1 MKGTST
7 AQVWVSS
14 SSQPTM
20 CFLSGQFKSI
30 KRMSHGRDFTTDLH
44 SQMVAKEKH
53 AGVGDQVSRRPG
65 ELLTNKKFPSGFKHY
80 SAENQGHNSSK
91 SVYKEAP
98 GTSQE
103 GLGETHAKRQR
114 HGKKMH
120 KKQPPGQARM
130 GPGRVSGNTEQR
142 KSM

>member
-1 MKGTST
+1 
-7 AQVWVSS
+7 
-14 SSQPTM
+14 
-20 CFLSGQFKSI
+20 
-30 KRMSHGRDFTTDLH
+30 
-44 SQMVAKEKH
+44 MVAKEKH